1 MFFLDLFYVMQ
12 IVKNGIY
19 VVTKIGIEISLPIQT
34 IIPENAS
41 FFCKRMK
48 ENSAIWFNNQ
58 NRFSKKL
65 MH

>member
-1 MFFLDLFYVMQ
+1 MQ

-19 VVTKIGIEISLPIQT
+19 VVTKIGIEISMPILT
-34 IIPENAS
+34 IIPEKTS

-58 NRFSKKL
+58 NRFRKKL
-65 MH
+65 TH